1 MFNSIRTK
9 LTLWYAGVLVFLVI
23 GFAALTYISVERI
36 LTLETDENLL
46 EMSKNFTS
54 AVNSEENSEEEK
66 PSGNEAVAEVIKE
79 FRFRDFQIF
88 VFSNNGNLIAKTSD
102 TNFPAPDFPDNT
114 YTNVYYNRKTFR
126 VFSTPLKLHDGNYKF
141 LIYRDLA
148 EQTKI
153 KARLLYI
160 FLAVGPLVLLLSI
173 WFGYWLAKRSLKPVA
188 EMSRQARTISATN
201 LHSRLPVKNE
211 RDELGSLATAFN
223 DLLERLENSFEQQ
236 RRFMADASHELR
248 TPLAIVRGESEVALA
263 KQNRPPA
270 DLRES
275 LAIVND
281 ESKRLTKIVED
292 LFTLSRADAGQ
303 FKTNFRQIYLDEIL
317 ADCVRNIRVLAENRQ
332 ISIEFSAQVTE
343 ISGDEQLLRRLFLN
357 LLDNAVKYNR
367 EGGKIA
373 VNIAHNLVTI
383 SDTGYGIAADEQPKI
398 FDRFYRTDKSR
409 NRAEESQTGG
419 AGLGLSIAK
428 WIAELHQAEIII
440 AQSDETGSTFSV
452 RFPHE
457 SLTSETVENQNV
469 VT

>member
-102 TNFPAPDFPDNT
+102 TNFLAPDFPDNT
-114 YTNVYYNRKTFR
+114 YTNFYYNGKTFR
-126 VFSTPLKLHDGNYKF
+126 SFSTPLKLHDGNYKF

-367 EGGKIA
+367 EGGKIS